1 MEERTQNIFFSVTAA
16 EPFTNMSHFLRC
28 ILLILFLACTASFS
42 LTAHSRSFLRRSY
55 GLPLPPSSL
64 SRSPST
70 LFMLPPDSFSS
81 TSSSIIVAVGD
92 YAAEIEAATVGTEV
106 YTPIFQAGLFI
117 FLSGFI
123 SAIIAAF
130 IISKS
135 NSWDDIENEF
145 QLGKEAQLIK
155 SELLQSKEDSSS
167 RTTSESEKTEAEKKA
182 SQVLQE
188 VQDLD
193 I

>member
-1 MEERTQNIFFSVTAA
+1 
-16 EPFTNMSHFLRC
+16 
-28 ILLILFLACTASFS
+28 
-42 LTAHSRSFLRRSY
+42 
-55 GLPLPPSSL
+55 
-64 SRSPST
+64 
-70 LFMLPPDSFSS
+70 MLPPDSFSS

>member
-1 MEERTQNIFFSVTAA
+1 MEERTQNIFFSATAA
-16 EPFTNMSHFLRC
+16 KPFTNMSHFLRC
-28 ILLILFLACTASFS
+28 ILILLFLACTASYS

-55 GLPLPPSSL
+55 GLSPSSL
-64 SRSPST
+64 SRSPT
-70 LFMLPPDSFSS
+70 KQFMLPPDSFSS